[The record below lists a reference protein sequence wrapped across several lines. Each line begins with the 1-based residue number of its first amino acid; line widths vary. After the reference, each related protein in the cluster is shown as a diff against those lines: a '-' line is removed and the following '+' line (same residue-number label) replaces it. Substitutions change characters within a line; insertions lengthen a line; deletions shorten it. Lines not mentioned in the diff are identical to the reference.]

1 MKKLGL
7 FILLLTVCISCN
19 QPQENW
25 KNEVA
30 LFNENWA
37 FTLDSTSNQWT
48 QITVP
53 HTPQLEPLVIL
64 KQWQGNCWYQKKWE
78 ITELDQKKHFLE
90 FEGVMHEATFW
101 LNGKKIFHHQG
112 GYTPFVVDLNTA
124 VQKGENHLVVKV
136 NNEDNGDI
144 PPGKTLETLDFNFY
158 GGIYRNVH
166 YKKIGSVHITDAILN
181 FQDKNSGYIIHFKEV
196 SKDLAQ
202 GFVQAEIANQ
212 TETNQKVQL
221 KVIFAYDGK
230 TVETFES
237 DWNNIAKN
245 SKSVI
250 KVHTQITKPKLW
262 DVVKPN
268 LHEVTI
274 QIWNENKQ
282 LVHEEKESIGIRK
295 FELKEDGFYLN
306 NQPMFLQGTNRHQE
320 YPYVG
325 YAISDEANYRD
336 AYKIKQAGFDF
347 VRLSHYPHSTSFMK
361 ACDALGLITMNCIS
375 GWQYYGGEKFVENSI
390 KEIQILAKRDRN
402 RTSVA
407 FWEVSLNESEMPDA
421 YMEKANQT
429 LRESLFYQKAITAGW
444 IDHPSYDLFI
454 PARQHAKPPM
464 YWNHYEK
471 GNRKILIA
479 EYGDWEYYAQNAGFN
494 QTAFADLQPQDRSSR
509 QLRSAG
515 EKRLLQQAF
524 NYQEAFNSNL
534 KGKHTIGHANWLM
547 FDYNRGYAPD
557 LESSGISDIFRI
569 PKFAHYFYQSQ
580 RDLSKFPNTEPT
592 LFIANYWND
601 VNTKTITVFSNL
613 EEIALYINEELLE
626 RKRPTINSFSDQLLH
641 PPFVF
646 EIKQMK
652 PGVIKAIGFK
662 NGKAIKEQL
671 VKTPETPK
679 QIQLE
684 LDLSNKHVSNTNQD
698 YLFVYAKIVDQN
710 QTLVPDAT
718 NKVSFTIQGAE
729 IIGPNEV
736 NAEAGIATIL
746 VKTNPRNET
755 FSIEASAKGLA
766 KGKIL
771 QKKITK

>member
-1 MKKLGL
+1 MKKLGFLTLL
-7 FILLLTVCISCN
+7 FIICISCN
-19 QPQENW
+19 QSPENW

-30 LFNENWA
+30 LFNEGWE
-37 FTLDSTSNQWT
+37 FTLDSTSNQWS
-48 QITVP
+48 QISLP

-64 KQWQGNCWYQKKWE
+64 KQWQGNCWYQKKWKIE
-78 ITELDQKKHFLE
+78 ELDQKQHFLE

-101 LNGKKIFHHQG
+101 LNGQKIFHHQG

-124 VQKGENHLVVKV
+124 IQKGDNHLVVKA
-136 NNEDNGDI
+136 NNQDNGDI

-166 YKKIGSVHITDAILN
+166 YKKVGPIHITDPILN
-181 FQDKNSGYIIHFKEV
+181 VVDKEAGFIIHFEEV

-202 GFVQAEIANQ
+202 GFVQTQVANYSNANQ
-212 TETNQKVQL
+212 KIQM
-221 KVIFAYDGK
+221 KVIFEYDGK

-237 DWNNIAKN
+237 DWNEIAKN
-245 SKSVI
+245 SKSIVN
-250 KVHTQITKPKLW
+250 VPTQITKPQLW
-262 DVVKPN
+262 DVVHPN
-268 LHEVTI
+268 LYDVSI

-282 LVHEEKESIGIRK
+282 LVHEEKERIGIRK

-306 NQPMFLQGTNRHQE
+306 NQPLFLQGTNRHQE
-320 YPYVG
+320 YPYIG

-336 AYKIKQAGFDF
+336 AYKIKHAGFDF

-361 ACDALGLITMNCIS
+361 ACDELGLITMNCIS

-390 KEIQILAKRDRN
+390 REIQTLAKRDRD

-421 YMEKANQT
+421 YMERANQT
-429 LRESLFYQKAITAGW
+429 LKETLYYQKAITAGW

-464 YWNHYEK
+464 YWNNYEK

-580 RDLSKFPNTEPT
+580 RDLSKFKNTEPT

-601 VNTKTITVFSNL
+601 PSTKTITIFSNV
-613 EEIALYINEELLE
+613 EEVALYVNDLLVE
-626 RKRPTINSFSDQLLH
+626 RKKPTINSFSDQLLH

-646 EIKQMK
+646 EIKEMK
-652 PGVIKAIGFK
+652 PGVLKAVGFK
-662 NGKAIKEQL
+662 NGKAVKEQR
-671 VKTPETPK
+671 VRTPDTPK

-684 LDLSNKHVSNTNQD
+684 IDLSKTPVSKNNPD

-710 QTLVPDAT
+710 QTLVPNAT
-718 NKVSFTIQGAE
+718 NTISFTIQGAD
-729 IIGPNEV
+729 IIGPSEV
-736 NAEAGIATIL
+736 TAEAGIASIL
-746 VKTNPRNET
+746 VKTNPKNET

-766 KGKIL
+766 KGKIV
-771 QKKITK
+771 QKKINK